1 MAGWGRIPALF
12 RDWRWRAAAG
22 AVLGVF
28 FAFCAVSAWLF
39 VFPSTGMPARV
50 GAIVVLG
57 GDGDR
62 LDRGL
67 QLAGDGRAP
76 YLVLSRGLPWI
87 PPGLCQ
93 GRVGQAQVICFQ
105 PDPDT
110 TQGEARGASQ
120 LARQY
125 GWKSMVLVTTQDQ
138 VWRAHLRF
146 QRCYS
151 GRIYGVALPVSLGH
165 WPYAIAYQWAGT
177 LKAETNQRGC

>member
-1 MAGWGRIPALF
+1 MDGRQRFSL
-12 RDWRWRAAAG
+12 RLKSRRLRVAAA
-22 AVLGVF
+22 ALIAALC
-28 FAFCAVSAWLF
+28 AFCAVSAWLF
-39 VFPSTGMPARV
+39 VFPSTGVPARV
-50 GAIVVLG
+50 DAIVVLG

-62 LDRGL
+62 LDHGL
-67 QLAGDGRAP
+67 QLASDGRAP
-76 YLVLSRGLPWI
+76 YLVLSLGLPWI

-120 LARQY
+120 LASQY

-146 QRCYS
+146 ERCYS
-151 GRIYGVALPVSLGH
+151 GRIYGVASPVAWYR
-165 WPYAIAYQWAGT
+165 WPYAVLYQWAGT
-177 LKAETNQRGC
+177 LKAETYQRGC